1 MFQSNNKNEIF
12 FVDGAEQVLSDS
24 HCDAL
29 TSAAAHFLDVFD
41 VSHEVD
47 VYISKRSVLQKMSS
61 NARAW
66 HYPPSYDRDH
76 SIVCVYVD
84 PESKIEKMIQ
94 SLAHEVIHV
103 WQVERG
109 DFVNMFWKGRDLT
122 NLPYHLQPWE
132 IEAHGAMD
140 QVADTFFKDKKLS
153 ITDKAEI
160 MRKTD
165 TAFSEIEKTVKFN
178 LSKQKISNI
187 LKVAGAIGLGAIL
200 GGA

>member
-1 MFQSNNKNEIF
+1 MFESNNKNDIF
-12 FVDGAEQVLSDS
+12 FVDGAENTLNDA

-29 TSAAAHFLDVFD
+29 TSAAAHFLEVFE

-61 NARAW
+61 HARAW

-94 SLAHEVIHV
+94 SLAHEMIHV

-132 IEAHGAMD
+132 IEAHGAMEE
-140 QVADTFFKDKKLS
+140 VAKTYFNDRSLS
-153 ITDKAEI
+153 NTEKIEI
-160 MRKTD
+160 MRQTD
-165 TAFSEIEKTVKFN
+165 IAFSEIEKTVKFN
-178 LSKQKISNI
+178 INKKKIAGI
-187 LKVAGAIGLGAIL
+187 LKVAGAVGLGALL